1 MKNNLPYLNQER
13 LNVIFDNVYDCVG
26 LATSELRKFDDAKLS
41 HLLDTLKSMQSF
53 NYQHRPDDTRP
64 LFNLLNPIFN
74 FERNS
79 DGTTLWLS
87 LFLAIKELYGF
98 SEKKLVTVAKQI
110 SIRK

>member
-13 LNVIFDNVYDCVG
+13 LNIIFDHVYDNVG
-26 LATSELRKFDDAKLS
+26 EISEPRFDNEKLD

-53 NYQHRPDDTRP
+53 NHYHRPDDTRP
-64 LFNLLNPIFN
+64 LFYLLNPIFN

-79 DGTTLWLS
+79 EGTTLWLS
-87 LFLAIKELYGF
+87 LILAIKELYGF
-98 SEKKLVTVAKQI
+98 SEKKLVEVVKQI